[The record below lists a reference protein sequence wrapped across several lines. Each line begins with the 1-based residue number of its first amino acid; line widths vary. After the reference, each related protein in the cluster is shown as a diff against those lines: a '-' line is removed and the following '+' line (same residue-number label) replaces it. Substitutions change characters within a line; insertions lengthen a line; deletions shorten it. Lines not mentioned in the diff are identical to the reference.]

1 MHLKTKIEEMIEV
14 INNDTG
20 EKSFLILKDDE
31 WVMVTQDEYN
41 KLLEG
46 EK

>member
-20 EKSFLILKDDE
+20 ERSFLVLKDDE
-31 WVMVTQDEYN
+31 WVKVTQDEYN

>member
-20 EKSFLILKDDE
+20 ERSFLVLKDNE
-31 WVMVTQDEYN
+31 WVQITQDEYN